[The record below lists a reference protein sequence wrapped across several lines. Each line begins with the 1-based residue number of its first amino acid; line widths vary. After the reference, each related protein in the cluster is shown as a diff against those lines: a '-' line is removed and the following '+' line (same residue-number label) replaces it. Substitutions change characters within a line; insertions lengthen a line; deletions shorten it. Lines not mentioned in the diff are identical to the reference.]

1 MNITATTE
9 NEEEFFYDDDED
21 SDSSLQSWISWFC
34 SLAGHEFYIEVPEE
48 FIEDDFNLTGL
59 STLVPYYQEAIDMI
73 LDIETEQEEQEK
85 KTWVDPNVIE
95 RYAILLYGLIHQRYL
110 LTRNGLRVMAQRY
123 SNEHFGVCP
132 RVYCY
137 KCPVIPCGRYDEIGK
152 ESVRL
157 YCPSCLDL
165 YCPPTSILQAI
176 DGAHFG
182 TTFPHLLFET
192 YPDLL
197 PKIKPYIYQPRI
209 FGFRVHDSSRSGP
222 QMQWLRM
229 RSEEFVEFDDE
240 EEEEDLDK
248 PVAPLQAVDNSSAK
262 ETSSLPGQK
271 ESTSFNSLFRRFF

>member
-1 MNITATTE
+1 MDRTTAE
-9 NEEEFFYDDDED
+9 NEEELFYEDNDD
-21 SDSSLQSWISWFC
+21 SDGSLQSWISWFC
-34 SLAGHEFYIEVPEE
+34 SLSGHEFYIEVPEE

-59 STLVPYYQEAIDMI
+59 SAIVPYYQEAIDMI
-73 LDIETEQEEQEK
+73 LDIESEETHDDKDTAKDNK
-85 KTWVDPNVIE
+85 KSWVDPNTVE
-95 RYAILLYGLIHQRYL
+95 PYAIMLYGLIHQRYL

-123 SNEHFGVCP
+123 SNEHFGTCP

-137 KCPVIPCGRYDEIGK
+137 RCPVIPCGRYDEIGK

-165 YCPPTSILQAI
+165 YCPPTSILQTI

-209 FGFRVHDSSRSGP
+209 FGFRVHESSRSGP

-229 RSEEFVEFDDE
+229 RSQEFVEFDEESDE
-240 EEEEDLDK
+240 DELDK
-248 PVAPLQAVDNSSAK
+248 PMPPLVEVDQHDLKK
-262 ETSSLPGQK
+262 ESLPEQK
-271 ESTSFNSLFRRFF
+271 